1 MKRQLFVVI
10 TAAALAGGAAT
21 LSAHHSQ
28 VAVYDTKGEQK
39 IEGTLVQVLIRS
51 PHSWVHVEVAEKDET
66 GKPRRY
72 GIEWGSAAQLTRS
85 GIDGKTLKVGD
96 MVKVTGRPGRDPN
109 DHRLLVMTME
119 RPRDGWKWPTRAGE
133 VVD

>member
-1 MKRQLFVVI
+1 MKRTLMVVL
-10 TAAALAGGAAT
+10 AAATVTGGAH
-21 LSAHHSQ
+21 LYAHHSQ
-28 VAVYDTKGEQK
+28 VAVYDSNKTES
-39 IEGTLVQVLIRS
+39 IEGKVVQVLIRS

-66 GKPRRY
+66 GKPRRN